1 MSFGPPGRILCGFCG
16 TCYHGSRTV
25 VIDKSGNTC
34 SGNPDGVLRIVYG
47 KPLIN
52 IPPIDYRL

>member
-1 MSFGPPGRILCGFCG
+1 MNWSLPGITLCGKCR
-16 TCYHGSRTV
+16 TAYHGSRTV

-34 SGNPDGVLRIVYG
+34 SGSSDGTIRTLYW

-52 IPPIDYRL
+52 FPIDYRS